1 MSRILIAC
9 PPHLV
14 HLTKNSDSPKDAN
27 FGEESD
33 GDEKPEGQK
42 GKFQNEDEPQPT
54 NMADARAAAR
64 VRNIY

>member
-1 MSRILIAC
+1 MSRNLIAC

-42 GKFQNEDEPQPT
+42 GKFQSEDEPQPT

-64 VRNIY
+64 VRKIY